1 MNVPKPATDRPK
13 LPSVGR
19 LGLVHPQAAAEL
31 EQLGW
36 NTEAHVELLWSLSRA
51 PDADSALL
59 AMVRLAD
66 ALGAGTDELNRQLLT
81 DKALRGRLFGV
92 LGSSLALG
100 DHLVAHP
107 ESWRL
112 LVGAVGLPGIDELR
126 SVFTAAALAAEID
139 RGTSSAVPALRDL
152 YRDRLLVLAALDVA
166 STVENEPVLPFVE
179 VAAHL
184 SDLADAALGA
194 ALTVA
199 TRVVC
204 EDGMQ
209 PRLAVIAMGKCGAH
223 ELNYVSDVDVI
234 FVGEP
239 LVGGAD
245 ESDND
250 DNLATATRVAG
261 EMMRFAADAFFEVDA
276 ALRPEGKRGQLV
288 RTLDSHVAYYQRWAK
303 TWEFQALLKARP
315 AAGDAELGKA
325 YIEAL
330 MPMVWTACE
339 REDFVPEVQAMRRR
353 VEELVPAGVRAR
365 ELKLGTGGLRD
376 VEFAVQLLQLVHGR
390 NDDSLHVASTVD
402 ALTAL
407 GEGGYIGRDDT
418 ANLTA
423 SYEFLRL
430 LEHRLQLQ
438 RLKRTHMLPDES
450 DDEAYRWLARAAHVR
465 PDGRHDAAGVLR
477 EELKRQSMRV
487 SRLHAKLFYQP
498 LLESVGQPA
507 LGIGAGMSTEAAER
521 QLAALGY
528 EGPQSA
534 LTHLAALT
542 GQTGRRATVQ
552 QVLLPTLLDWLSDTP
567 DPDAGLL
574 AYRRISEELAEQRW
588 YLSTLRD
595 EGAVAKRLMRVLGTS
610 AYIPELLM
618 RAPEVIQLYA
628 DGPNGPKLLDGDPDS
643 MARALV
649 ASAGRHPDP
658 VRGIAAARTL
668 RRRELARIASA
679 DVLGLLDVTDVCRA
693 LTAVWVAVLQAALD
707 AVIRA
712 NTPESGAP
720 ARIAVIGMGRL
731 GGGEL
736 GYGSDADVMF
746 VCEPNTGV
754 EDSAAVRWSVS
765 VAEQVRALLGT
776 PSADPPLEVDTGL
789 RPEGRSGPLVRTLA
803 SYAAYYE
810 QWAQPWEIQALLR
823 AHRVAGD
830 LELGERFLLIADKTR
845 YPAGGVSA
853 EAVQE
858 IRRIK
863 ARVDAERLPRGAD
876 PNTHT
881 KLGRGGLADIE
892 WTVQLLQLRYAH
904 KLPALHNTSTLQTL
918 DVIGAAELVAE
929 DDVELLREAWLTATR
944 ARNALV
950 LVRGKPTDQLPG
962 PGRQLNAVALAAGW
976 GSDDGGEFLDNYLRV
991 TRRAKGVVRKIFGG
1005 E

>member
-1 MNVPKPATDRPK
+1 MAKPATQRPK
-13 LPSVGR
+13 LPGVGR
-19 LGLVHPQAAAEL
+19 LGLVEPSAAADL
-31 EQLGW
+31 DRLGW
-36 NTEAHVELLWSLSRA
+36 NTDAHVELLWSLSRA
-51 PDADSALL
+51 PDADEALR
-59 AMVRLAD
+59 AMIRLAD
-66 ALGAGTDELNRQLLT
+66 AVPDWAELNGALIKDRG
-81 DKALRGRLFGV
+81 LRGRLFGV

-100 DHLVAHP
+100 DHLVANP
-107 ESWRL
+107 ESWHL
-112 LVGAVGLPGIDELR
+112 LAGAVTLPSADELR
-126 SVFTAAALAAEID
+126 AMFTEAAEKASDTKAALL
-139 RGTSSAVPALRDL
+139 PLRTL
-152 YRDRLLVLAALDVA
+152 HRNRLLVLAGLDLA
-166 STVENEPVLPFVE
+166 PTVENEPVLPFTTVG
-179 VAAHL
+179 AHL

-199 TRVVC
+199 SRSVRGDD
-204 EDGMQ
+204 EP
-209 PRLAVIAMGKCGAH
+209 PRLAVIAMGKCGAR

-234 FVGEP
+234 FVAET
-239 LVGGAD
+239 AD
-245 ESDND
+245 AVE
-250 DNLATATRVAG
+250 TRVAG
-261 EMMRFAADAFFEVDA
+261 EMMRFASDAFFEVDA
-276 ALRPEGKRGQLV
+276 ALRPEGKHGQLV

-315 AAGDAELGKA
+315 AAGDAELGQA
-325 YIEAL
+325 YIDAL
-330 MPMVWTACE
+330 MPMVWTASQ

-353 VEELVPAGVRAR
+353 VEELVPAR
-365 ELKLGTGGLRD
+365 ERTREIKLGTGGLRD

-402 ALTAL
+402 ALAAL
-407 GEGGYIGRDDT
+407 GAGGYVGRDDA

-438 RLKRTHMLPDES
+438 RLKRTHMLPEVDDDES
-450 DDEAYRWLARAAHVR
+450 LRWLARAAHVR
-465 PDGRHDAAGVLR
+465 PDGRHDALGVLR
-477 EELKRQSMRV
+477 EELRRQNMRV

-498 LLESVGQPA
+498 LLESVGA
-507 LGIGAGMSTEAAER
+507 VGITGISGGMTPEAAER

-542 GQTGRRATVQ
+542 SSSGRRGTVQ

-574 AYRRISEELAEQRW
+574 AYRRISEELTDQRW

-610 AYIPELLM
+610 AYVPDLLM

-628 DGPNGPKLLDGDPDS
+628 DGPTCPKLLEVEPDAV
-643 MARALV
+643 ARALI
-649 ASAGRHPDP
+649 ASAGRHADP
-658 VRGIAAARTL
+658 VRAIAAARTL

-679 DVLGLLDVTDVCRA
+679 DLLGMLEVTDVCEA
-693 LTAVWVAVLQAALD
+693 LTSVWVAVLQAALEI
-707 AVIRA
+707 VIRA
-712 NTPESGAP
+712 NTPDEGVP
-720 ARIAVIGMGRL
+720 AQIAVIGMGRL

-746 VCEPNTGV
+746 VCEPRPGV
-754 EDSAAVRWSVS
+754 DESAAVKWSVTI
-765 VAEQVRALLGT
+765 AEQIRTMLGK
-776 PSADPPLEVDTGL
+776 PSADPPLEVDANL
-789 RPEGRSGPLVRTLA
+789 RPEGRNGPLVRTLA
-803 SYAAYYE
+803 SYEAYYE
-810 QWAQPWEIQALLR
+810 KYAHTWEVQALLR

-830 LELGERFLLIADKTR
+830 LDLGERFLLMIDKTR
-845 YPAGGVSA
+845 YPSGGVSA

-863 ARVDAERLPRGAD
+863 ARIDSERLPRGAD

-892 WTVQLLQLRYAH
+892 WTVQLLQLRHAH
-904 KLPALHNTSTLQTL
+904 KVPALHCTSTLEAL
-918 DVIGAAELVAE
+918 NAIGAAELIAE
-929 DDVELLREAWLTATR
+929 GDVELLRQAWLTATR

-976 GSDDGGEFLDNYLRV
+976 DSDDGGEFLDNYLRV
-991 TRRAKGVVRKIFGG
+991 TRRAKAVVRKVFGG
-1005 E
+1005 